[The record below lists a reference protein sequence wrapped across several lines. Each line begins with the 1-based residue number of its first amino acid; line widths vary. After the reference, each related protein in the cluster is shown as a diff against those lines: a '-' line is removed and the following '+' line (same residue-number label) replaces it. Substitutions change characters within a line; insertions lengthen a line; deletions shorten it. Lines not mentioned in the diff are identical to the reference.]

1 MKIDLNNKIALV
13 TGGATGLGK
22 GIAIA
27 LAKSNAKVIITSR
40 NKSKIK
46 KTLKELG
53 ENCEGYNFDLTKD
66 NDIQKLYLKIKKKA
80 WWS

>member
-27 LAKSNAKVIITSR
+27 LAKSNTKVIITSR

-46 KTLKELG
+46 KH
-53 ENCEGYNFDLTKD
+53 
-66 NDIQKLYLKIKKKA
+66 
-80 WWS
+80 